1 MATIKRQIIYNM
13 GHFVWLCWINR
24 EGILWC
30 YLHIVAPHGLYP
42 GERRILMDQ
51 KLSAVSGRNIY
62 IGCMII
68 EYDRYTYIFGK
79 EFWNPLEP
87 PQFYHGWDPINF
99 YGWFMTLL
107 NSWPRQT
114 GKIALPLL
122 ARPWFQNCS
131 VARNIP
137 NHLWPKNGLQASNE
151 LRGIFQ
157 AMFDDRR
164 PWLHVGE
171 IRRIHQAPPGFE
183 MKLVVIA
190 QVLLQRLC
198 PGAAFLDFWLY

>member
-1 MATIKRQIIYNM
+1 MATIKRQIIYNT

-42 GERRILMDQ
+42 GERRILIDQ
-51 KLSAVSGRNIY
+51 KMSAVSGRNIY

-68 EYDRYTYIFGK
+68 EYYRYTYIFGK

-131 VARNIP
+131 VARKIP
-137 NHLWPKNGLQASNE
+137 NLYGLKMAYKH
-151 LRGIFQ
+151 RTKFGDFP
-157 AMFDDRR
+157 AG
-164 PWLHVGE
+164 HVWWQSSMGSCLSE
-171 IRRIHQAPPGFE
+171 IRLWDPSIFH
-183 MKLVVIA
+183 
-190 QVLLQRLC
+190 LQ
-198 PGAAFLDFWLY
+198 DWKWNW